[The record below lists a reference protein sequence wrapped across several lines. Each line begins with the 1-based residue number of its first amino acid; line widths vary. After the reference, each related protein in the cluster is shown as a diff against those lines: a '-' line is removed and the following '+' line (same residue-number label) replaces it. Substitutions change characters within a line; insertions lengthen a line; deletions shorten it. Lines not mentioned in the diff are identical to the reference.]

1 MSSVEHVDVSCV
13 MAVGYDAEQWR
24 VAVRSLSLEPVAYP
38 SLHLTQAAPL
48 ILSAAVVSLDNFCL
62 HPERPAWLNPDSERG
77 AAELAAQVCTQARW
91 SQEDGAQG
99 RSEERRVGRACG

>member
-1 MSSVEHVDVSCV
+1 
-13 MAVGYDAEQWR
+13 MAGGYDSEQWR
-24 VAVRSLSLEPVAYP
+24 GAVRRLSLEPVANP

-48 ILSAAVVSLDNFCL
+48 ILSAAAVSLDNLCL

-91 SQEDGAQG
+91 NQDDGVQGECNIAFMPMRLAQ
-99 RSEERRVGRACG
+99 